1 VRLPRLAADGWH
13 TRAQITEAHLTL
25 FERARTSVHRALL
38 PALLRQE
45 LVQLR
50 SMVAQCRIFEP
61 MLLCFQVRRPL
72 ALHAL
77 SVT

>member
-1 VRLPRLAADGWH
+1 
-13 TRAQITEAHLTL
+13 
-25 FERARTSVHRALL
+25 VHRALL